1 MTGWS
6 VAAIPG
12 ASEKPATPETSVES
26 APEPARAEEE
36 PTAPAPRPAPISEI
50 GGKQRYG
57 ESVVREVLGATF
69 LAEEVLEP
77 AVSLVGAPE
86 HVAPSAAPAA
96 PYDPDAP
103 SDADAPPEYYPS
115 DSGPGDPGPD
125 EPRDE

>member
-1 MTGWS
+1 M
-6 VAAIPG
+6 VAAQP
-12 ASEKPATPETSVES
+12 
-26 APEPARAEEE
+26 
-36 PTAPAPRPAPISEI
+36 
-50 GGKQRYG
+50 
-57 ESVVREVLGATF
+57 
-69 LAEEVLEP
+69 AEEVLEP